1 MKPEHFFATM
11 PALARLTVAGL
22 CAAVLAGCARPQP
35 PAIKVTPTNASV
47 VALRS
52 AFGSGGETA
61 AAGPVTAAEPT
72 GWATL
77 RGTFKLNGQA
87 PERPPL
93 TVDKDMT
100 VCAPGGKQ
108 VLSETIVVDSATQG
122 IKDVVIYLTG
132 PGKFPVGDPK
142 WEHPDYA
149 ANAEAT
155 GEFDQKNCVFL
166 EHAYAM
172 RSKQKLKIL
181 NSDPVGHNTNI
192 QGGGKA
198 GAINATIPANAYAM
212 YEPGGESA
220 EPFAVSCSI
229 HPWMSARMLV
239 RDSPYFAITKPDG
252 TFEIK
257 NVPAGVPL
265 EFRVWQEAG
274 KFLQEVTVNGQ
285 AEKWSKGRL
294 KVTLNPDEVRDMQV
308 VVDAGAFK

>member
-1 MKPEHFFATM
+1 MKPENKFAMTSLVRWLV
-11 PALARLTVAGL
+11 PGAL
-22 CAAVLAGCARPQP
+22 AAVLGGCARPQP
-35 PAIKVTPTNASV
+35 PAITVTPTNASV

-52 AFGSGGETA
+52 ALGTGANA
-61 AAGPVTAAEPT
+61 AAAAPATVAEPT

-77 RGTFKLNGQA
+77 RGTFKLTGQA
-87 PERPPL
+87 PERSPL
-93 TVDKDMT
+93 TVDKDMQ

-108 VLSETIVVDSATQG
+108 VLSESLVVDSATQG
-122 IKDVVIYLTG
+122 IKDVVIYLAG
-132 PGKFPVGDPK
+132 PGKFPVGDAK

-149 ANAEAT
+149 AGADAT
-155 GEFDQKNCVFL
+155 REFDQKNCVFL
-166 EHAYAM
+166 EHMFAM

-181 NSDPVGHNTNI
+181 NSDPVGHNTNM

-198 GAINATIPANAYAM
+198 NPLNATIPAKGDAT
-212 YEPGGESA
+212 YEPGGESS

-239 RDSPYFAITKPDG
+239 RDSPYVAISKADG

-257 NVPAGVPL
+257 NIPAGVPL

-274 KFLQEVTVNGQ
+274 KFLQDVTVNGQ

-294 KVTLNPDEVRDMQV
+294 KVTLQPDEVREMQV
-308 VVDAGAFK
+308 VVDAGVFK